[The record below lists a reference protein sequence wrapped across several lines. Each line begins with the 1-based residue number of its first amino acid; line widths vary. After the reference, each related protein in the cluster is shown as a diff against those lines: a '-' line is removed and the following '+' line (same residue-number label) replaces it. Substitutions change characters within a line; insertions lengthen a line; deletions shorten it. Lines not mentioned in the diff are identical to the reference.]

1 MGTCYAPQSA
11 CMSDLKPTATSRIS
25 STPIP
30 KLLAHATAR
39 ALTGT
44 VVLETPSNEKSA
56 IFFEKGAPAKVMTGA
71 RVHFLGEALRD
82 LGLIDDAT
90 YRQTVNQ
97 AVQERRLHGQVLI
110 GAGKLKRQDLLL
122 GLREQ
127 IRRKLVWL
135 AEQLP
140 SDTIAGYYEG
150 KNLLERWGGSEN
162 TPVTA
167 LTLIWPCL
175 RNSPDH
181 EDIDKTLSKLQGR
194 ILRIQRAA
202 QVNSFKLTSDE
213 QALVDVMRGKP
224 QSMEELLRSG
234 FDPDRIRRLVY
245 AFAIAHFLDL
255 GSQAPPP
262 MTAASP
268 RKVTTAR
275 GRHPSSSPPS
285 MRATPTPKA
294 RPSRTS
300 EETDA
305 FRAEILDRAE
315 TVEKQS
321 YYEILGVDPADP
333 NPTIQA
339 AFFQLARRWHPDR
352 MGEGLAD
359 LHDIATKIFSRMS
372 EAHATLTD
380 PERRQEYDRVLKEGG
395 GSAQE
400 QDQIN
405 AIVKAAGAFQKAE
418 ILLRRGKLKEAEAE
432 ARTAYEGD
440 EAQAEYGALYAWIS
454 AQLLDP
460 EDHSEF
466 AKLIQIVN
474 KAVER
479 EKEHVRIRFYR
490 GMVLKR
496 AGRADKAIRDF
507 KFVAEADPRNVDAQR
522 EIRLYR
528 MRRGASSSSKPPAP
542 KEGLLGKLFR
552 K

>member
-1 MGTCYAPQSA
+1 
-11 CMSDLKPTATSRIS
+11 MSDLRPTATSRLS

-30 KLLAHATAR
+30 KLLAHATQR

-44 VVLETPSNEKSA
+44 VVLETPSNQKSA
-56 IFFEKGAPAKVMTGA
+56 IFLEKGAPAKVMTGTG
-71 RVHFLGEALRD
+71 VHFLGEALRD

-97 AVQERRLHGQVLI
+97 AVRERRLHGQVLVA
-110 GAGKLKRQDLLL
+110 AGKLKHQDLLL

-127 IRRKLVWL
+127 IRRKMAWM

-140 SDTIAGYYEG
+140 GDTIAGYYDG
-150 KNLLERWGGSEN
+150 KNLLERWGGSES
-162 TPVTA
+162 TPVTS
-167 LTLIWPCL
+167 LTLILPCL

-181 EDIDKTLSKLQGR
+181 EDIDKTLDKLPGR
-194 ILRIQRAA
+194 VLRIQRSA
-202 QVNSFKLTSDE
+202 QVSSFKLTHDE

-234 FDPDRIRRLVY
+234 FDPGLIRRLVY
-245 AFAIAHFLDL
+245 AFAITHFLDL

-262 MTAASP
+262 MTAAAP
-268 RKVTTAR
+268 RKVTTTR
-275 GRHPSSSPPS
+275 GRRPSSSPPS
-285 MRATPTPKA
+285 ARATPTPKA
-294 RPSRTS
+294 GSGRSS
-300 EETDA
+300 AETTA
-305 FRAEILDRAE
+305 FRQEIRDHAEA
-315 TVEKQS
+315 VEKQS
-321 YYEILGVDPADP
+321 YYEILGVDPGDP

-352 MGEGLAD
+352 LGQELGDVRD
-359 LHDIATKIFSRMS
+359 LATKVFSRMS

-380 PERRQEYDRVLKEGG
+380 AERRQEYDRVLKEGG
-395 GSAQE
+395 GTARE

-405 AIVKAAGAFQKAE
+405 AIVKAAAAFQKAE
-418 ILLRRGKLKEAEAE
+418 ILLRRGKLAEAEAE
-432 ARTAYEGD
+432 ARVAYEGD
-440 EAQAEYGALYAWIS
+440 REQAEYGALYAWIR
-454 AQLLDP
+454 AQLLDS
-460 EDHSEF
+460 EDRAGFRE
-466 AKLIQIVN
+466 LLQIAN

-496 AGRADKAIRDF
+496 AGEVDKAIRDF

-528 MRRGASSSSKPPAP
+528 MRRTGSSSKPPAP
-542 KEGLLGKLFR
+542 KEGLLGKLF
-552 K
+552 KK